1 MKNYSTENV
10 SLENLHGKVEFC
22 LTNDYLFRAVFQ
34 TNEKAL
40 TGLICSLLHLEIS
53 DVKKT

>member
-34 TNEKAL
+34 TNCEY
-40 TGLICSLLHLEIS
+40 
-53 DVKKT
+53 